1 MKYRV
6 LLHKSEEGYFAVSPN
21 FPTCNAQSSTAE
33 DALETVRGAL
43 QDHLAVRED
52 LRWGDVLGSDNIKAV
67 DVEVDPVRET
77 TMRYQIRMIK
87 DCEGYAVS
95 CPMLPGCFSQGDTFE
110 EALANIQ
117 IAIRE
122 WLISVQEVLLLG
134 EPDVEII
141 EVAEG
146 DEVDL

>member
-6 LLHKSEEGYFAVSPN
+6 LLHKSEEGYFAVSTN
-21 FPTCNAQSSTAE
+21 FPTCNSMSSTAE
-33 DALETVRGAL
+33 DALENVRYAL
-43 QDHLAVRED
+43 QDHLTVRED

-67 DVEVDPVRET
+67 DVEVSPGRET
-77 TMRYQIRMIK
+77 VMRYHIQMVK
-87 DCEGYAVS
+87 DSEGYDVS

-141 EVAEG
+141 EVGEG
-146 DEVDL
+146 EEVDL

>member
-1 MKYRV
+1 
-6 LLHKSEEGYFAVSPN
+6 
-21 FPTCNAQSSTAE
+21 
-33 DALETVRGAL
+33 
-43 QDHLAVRED
+43 
-52 LRWGDVLGSDNIKAV
+52 
-67 DVEVDPVRET
+67 
-77 TMRYQIRMIK
+77 MIK
-87 DCEGYAVS
+87 DCEGYSVS
-95 CPMLPGCFSQGDTFE
+95 CPMLPGCVSQGNTFE

-146 DEVDL
+146 EEVDL